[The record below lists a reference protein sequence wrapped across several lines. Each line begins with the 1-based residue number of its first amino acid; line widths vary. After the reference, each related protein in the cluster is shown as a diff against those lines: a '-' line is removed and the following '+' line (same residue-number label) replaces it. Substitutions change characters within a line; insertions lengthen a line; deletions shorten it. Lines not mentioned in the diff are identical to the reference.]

1 VQVKNVDDLVAE
13 TSVLRESLESS
24 AVTME
29 DMRGK
34 CLHNQYVRC
43 EFVLMRSMRSSSLL
57 MRSMICTLGWFES
70 FYSFF

>member
-13 TSVLRESLESS
+13 TSELRESLESS
-24 AVTME
+24 TVTME

-34 CLHNQYVRC
+34 YVNTEFERCYLSSCLLR
-43 EFVLMRSMRSSSLL
+43 RW
-57 MRSMICTLGWFES
+57 MIWTFGWLES

>member
-43 EFVLMRSMRSSSLL
+43 ELSSSLL